1 MSQPESSLDSLKAK
15 CFSKK
20 SAKLHFWCAHSTS
33 LPMLAKRCPHQCSGK
48 PPACKEHTKIH
59 REKKRFFGSQKR
71 RCSPFLGF
79 SPFAFRSFRC
89 LTARLDISV
98 SSSFYV
104 VFRKLRL
111 QCFPRIL
118 CRMHRLVTQMAR
130 PCSDVKN
137 ARFHGIR
144 TQKWKTL
151 KTEST
156 KTNLNLSNSQFLD

>member
-33 LPMLAKRCPHQCSGK
+33 LPMLAKMSSSVFRKAPCVQRAYK
-48 PPACKEHTKIH
+48 NTQ
-59 REKKRFFGSQKR
+59 RKKRFFGSQKR

-98 SSSFYV
+98 SSSFHL
-104 VFRKLRL
+104 VFGNFASNAFPGFCAGCTGWLLKWPGLAQMSKTHVFMGSERKNEN
-111 QCFPRIL
+111 
-118 CRMHRLVTQMAR
+118 T
-130 PCSDVKN
+130 
-137 ARFHGIR
+137 
-144 TQKWKTL
+144 
-151 KTEST
+151 
-156 KTNLNLSNSQFLD
+156 